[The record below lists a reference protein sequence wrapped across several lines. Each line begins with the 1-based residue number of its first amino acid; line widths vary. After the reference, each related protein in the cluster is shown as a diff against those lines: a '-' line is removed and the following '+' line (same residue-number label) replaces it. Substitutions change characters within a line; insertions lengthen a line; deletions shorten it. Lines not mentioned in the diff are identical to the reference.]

1 LKELLLTL
9 AAAFTLAGAAFA
21 DHEPGHKVL
30 VMKNKEGATIPGYDA
45 VAYFTDNKAVKGN
58 PKIQFERLTTAL
70 SITSYRRLTAR
81 PSRKRP

>member
-1 LKELLLTL
+1 
-9 AAAFTLAGAAFA
+9 
-21 DHEPGHKVL
+21 
-30 VMKNKEGATIPGYDA
+30 MKNKEGATIPGYDA